1 MNIKDWTSKSEKD
14 GLFEPVM
21 KHLLLRIEEDSGL
34 LADSEGK
41 TWDNCSR
48 YIMDK
53 ARKQAQ
59 NGCAV
64 IRDEQV
70 YEWAEDYCRL
80 TDEEYK
86 KLTEK
91 HAKPA
96 PMANVKTAEAPKS
109 EIRIVNPTEV
119 QLSLFGGEVK

>member
-1 MNIKDWTSKSEKD
+1 MNISEWTSKD
-14 GLFEPVM
+14 NDALYAPVM
-21 KHLLLRIEEDSGL
+21 AHLRKRISEDLGL
-34 LADSEGK
+34 LEDSEGK
-41 TWDNCSR
+41 TWDNCSL
-48 YIMDK
+48 YIMEK

-91 HAKPA
+91 HAKPT
-96 PMANVKTAEAPKS
+96 PMASVKTSEAPKS